1 MNELLEAFRE
11 VHFRSRSWAI
21 YVPLIL
27 MAIDIVT
34 GLVRAWSQESFQSA
48 KMRKGLSKKVGE
60 ICVLV
65 IGELVSFGLGL
76 PKEIMTG
83 ISLYISFMEFMSN
96 MENFH
101 DIGVPIPKFL
111 EAALKGV
118 DDAINNQDSGSAAE
132 STKKII
138 DDVVLPE
145 KEGESENDN

>member
-1 MNELLEAFRE
+1 
-11 VHFRSRSWAI
+11 
-21 YVPLIL
+21 
-27 MAIDIVT
+27 
-34 GLVRAWSQESFQSA
+34 
-48 KMRKGLSKKVGE
+48 
-60 ICVLV
+60 
-65 IGELVSFGLGL
+65 
-76 PKEIMTG
+76 
-83 ISLYISFMEFMSN
+83 MEFMSN